1 MSDTENDNGHDPKRR
16 RLEDSTSSHSPRY
29 QPGLAGPS
37 AAMSLAN
44 LLSDPPEPARLPRES
59 LTQSPQRNEAPY
71 VPDSM
76 DDWLE
81 RETAQMQ
88 AESTSAAPMPLD
100 AAPVPVEEPSSD
112 PADEPHPRAQLTSLE
127 SWLAEE
133 EAAEAARGK
142 GKGKAKA
149 VPDFEVFGP
158 EKLAPSDSLPHL
170 SQLQMESQPTD
181 PPPPPADPT
190 PQTRPRSPTPPPASE
205 YNCPICFC
213 PPTAAV
219 LTPCGHIMC
228 GSCLF
233 SAIETAMQRAR
244 MNGYGG
250 EALEA
255 RCPVCRA
262 KLEQWDGRGGG
273 VIGLEVKVALSVP

>member
-1 MSDTENDNGHDPKRR
+1 MSDTENDPGHDAKRR
-16 RLEDSTSSHSPRY
+16 RLGDSTATHSQRYEPGVGSST
-29 QPGLAGPS
+29 
-37 AAMSLAN
+37 AMSLAN
-44 LLSDPPEPARLPRES
+44 LLSPPQAAHPPRES
-59 LTQSPQRNEAPY
+59 LTQSPERNEALY
-71 VPDSM
+71 IPDSM
-76 DDWLE
+76 DEWLQ
-81 RETAQMQ
+81 REAQMQ
-88 AESTSAAPMPLD
+88 VESGSSAIPMRVD
-100 AAPVPVEEPSSD
+100 AAQILTQEPSSD
-112 PADEPHPRAQLTSLE
+112 PADEPHPGAQPASLE
-127 SWLAEE
+127 TWLAEE

-149 VPDFEVFGP
+149 VPEDEVFGL
-158 EKLAPSDSLPHL
+158 EKPARSDSLPHL
-170 SQLQMESQPTD
+170 SQLQMESRPAD
-181 PPPPPADPT
+181 PPPPPAEPT
-190 PQTRPRSPTPPPASE
+190 PPTRPRSPTPPPASE

-233 SAIETAMQRAR
+233 SAIETATQRAR

-262 KLEQWDGRGGG
+262 KLERWDGRGGG
-273 VIGLEVKVALSVP
+273 VIGLEMKVALSVQ

>member
-1 MSDTENDNGHDPKRR
+1 
-16 RLEDSTSSHSPRY
+16 
-29 QPGLAGPS
+29 
-37 AAMSLAN
+37 
-44 LLSDPPEPARLPRES
+44 
-59 LTQSPQRNEAPY
+59 
-71 VPDSM
+71 M
-76 DDWLE
+76 DDWLK
-81 RETAQMQ
+81 REEEEVQ
-88 AESTSAAPMPLD
+88 AESQLNAAGVTSSPPQANAASTS
-100 AAPVPVEEPSSD
+100 VPVKEPTPD
-112 PADEPHPRAQLTSLE
+112 DFDNPHARAQPRSLE

-133 EAAEAARGK
+133 AEATSGK

-149 VPDFEVFGP
+149 IPDEEIFKP
-158 EKLAPSDSLPHL
+158 EKLAPTESLPHL
-170 SQLQMESQPTD
+170 SQLVMGSQAVD
-181 PPPPPADPT
+181 PPPPPAEPA
-190 PQTRPRSPTPPPASE
+190 RPRSPTPPPAAE

-213 PPTAAV
+213 PPTSAV

-262 KLEQWDGRGGG
+262 KLEQWDGKGGG
-273 VIGLEVKVALSVP
+273 VIGLALKVSLDVP